1 MSGSIAYPSARTR
14 VDHAMIH
21 YTHGRTAGEMAKRS
35 HGASWRDR
43 DAQPQSKET
52 TMFRTFLTAAALI
65 LSVAAAQASDSL
77 ADRVH
82 AAAEKACA
90 PEAAPGM
97 RPASHYDAI
106 FKHCVYRISNSA
118 MTKYQAAARA
128 KAVQN
133 DRLAGN

>member
-1 MSGSIAYPSARTR
+1 
-14 VDHAMIH
+14 
-21 YTHGRTAGEMAKRS
+21 
-35 HGASWRDR
+35 
-43 DAQPQSKET
+43 
-52 TMFRTFLTAAALI
+52 MFRTLATAAILALT
-65 LSVAAAQASDSL
+65 VTAAQADTSSQL
-77 ADRVH
+77 GARIH

-97 RPASHYDAI
+97 HPSAHYDAI
-106 FKHCVYRISNSA
+106 FEHCVYRISNSA